1 MLFGLNEST
10 TIVAVDPMYVPKHL
24 SESFEGIAALGNMQ
38 AEKLYEE
45 VINIQGAYAAKLQRG
60 LSSGRLQEAC
70 EEVLQEGVVGN
81 FFTKVKEMF
90 KKLWAAIRA
99 LFDKFMAW
107 IDSKFKSD
115 KDFLAKYKEI
125 LNKKASEVS
134 NMSYKGHEWG
144 DFEEKEAEKI
154 SKVVEKAEEKTEK
167 ITHLPNGITMISLSS
182 NKDQTKKDQT
192 GEEKFDNMYN
202 DAKKKPKEDG
212 SDREAKI
219 DALMKELSVEL
230 KVSPSSDASDIVNEY
245 KENLY
250 GGSTESV
257 ELTGPDVKALMKVV
271 ENYSKHKSAA
281 EKLRNKVDR
290 SYSNIIRKYEKLDR
304 DLNKDTTDVNMSAS
318 TMVAMA
324 KAAATLTNQCAG
336 VYLTALK
343 DRRDEARSILAKVV
357 TYKKEK

>member
-81 FFTKVKEMF
+81 FFAKVKEMF

-144 DFEEKEAEKI
+144 DFEEKEMTSIIEASKKI
-154 SKVVEKAEEKTEK
+154 EEKTEE
-167 ITHLPNGITMISLSS
+167 
-182 NKDQTKKDQT
+182 TKKIILGAWEHPNQQQAKQPSAQEIRDA
-192 GEEKFDNMYN
+192 EYKAKYDS
-202 DAKKKPKEDG
+202 AKKEG
-212 SDREAKI
+212 TDREALI
-219 DALMKELSVEL
+219 DATIKEISKSVVNKEFTE
-230 KVSPSSDASDIVNEY
+230 PSEVVDEY
-245 KENLY
+245 REMLY
-250 GGSTESV
+250 GGEAV

-271 ENYSKHKSAA
+271 ENYSKHKAA
-281 EKLRNKVDR
+281 STKIQNAVDK
-290 SYSNIIRKYEKLDR
+290 SYNNVIRTYEKLDR
-304 DLNKDTTDVNMSAS
+304 DLNRNSTTDVNMAAS
-318 TMVAMA
+318 TTVACA
-324 KAAATLTNQCAG
+324 KAAASLTNQIASL
-336 VYLTALK
+336 YLTALK
-343 DRRDEARSILAKVV
+343 DRRDEARSVLAKVV